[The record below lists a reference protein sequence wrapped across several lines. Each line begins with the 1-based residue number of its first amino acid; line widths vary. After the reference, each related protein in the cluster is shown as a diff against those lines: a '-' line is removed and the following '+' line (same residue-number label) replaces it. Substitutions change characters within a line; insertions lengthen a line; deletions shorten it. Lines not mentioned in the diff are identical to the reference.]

1 MFRRPNRALV
11 TMQALRGRPPLSP
24 LVIIRSNDLDGRAN
38 PATFRSQALSMTG
51 IEPDRPRVAPSID
64 IRAYAPKTACRRC
77 EVVKITDWI
86 ADG

>member
-38 PATFRSQALSMTG
+38 PATFRSQALSMAG
-51 IEPDRPRVAPSID
+51 IEPDRPRVA
-64 IRAYAPKTACRRC
+64 
-77 EVVKITDWI
+77 EVRVLTCVHMHQKLLKM
-86 ADG
+86 